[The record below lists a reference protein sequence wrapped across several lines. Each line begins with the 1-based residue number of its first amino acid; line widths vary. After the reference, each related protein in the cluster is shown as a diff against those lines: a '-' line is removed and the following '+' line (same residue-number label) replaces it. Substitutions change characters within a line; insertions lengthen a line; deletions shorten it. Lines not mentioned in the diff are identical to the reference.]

1 MDVKIIAGIVLTA
14 VIAIAL
20 FYSGIKEA
28 MKSPDQRYK
37 EKQERLKKN
46 SQNYRDAMT
55 KIINLHPGLRAI
67 EKEIDAAHARA
78 KKRMENDPWTQE
90 FLLKRT
96 ADELFKKRKQTLI
109 NIAKKDLG
117 IELDPKMT
125 KLEMVNKIYV
135 KYHNLK
141 GWDWVLKKDFK
152 K

>member
-1 MDVKIIAGIVLTA
+1 MDLEQIGIPVLIG
-14 VIAIAL
+14 VIVGVV
-20 FYSGIKEA
+20 YSLIPK
-28 MKSPDQRYK
+28 KSPDQRYK
-37 EKQERLKKN
+37 EKQERLKKI
-46 SQNYRDAMT
+46 SQNYRDTMT

-67 EKEIDAAHARA
+67 EKESDEIHKRA
-78 KKRMENDPWTQE
+78 KERMKNDPWTQE

-96 ADELFKKRKQTLI
+96 ADELSKKRKQTLI

-141 GWDWVLKKDFK
+141 GWDWVLKKYLS
-152 K
+152 